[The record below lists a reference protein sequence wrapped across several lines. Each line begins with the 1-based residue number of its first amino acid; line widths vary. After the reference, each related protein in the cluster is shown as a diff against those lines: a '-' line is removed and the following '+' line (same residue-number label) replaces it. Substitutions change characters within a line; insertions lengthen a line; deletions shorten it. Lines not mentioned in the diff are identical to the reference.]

1 MKYTLT
7 LKENPK
13 AEVAILRNLIGYKT
27 SRRAVVPV
35 FNGRRL
41 MGTKISDEMVTSFHV
56 VGFGST
62 LEKAER
68 MALQFHLKHNK

>member
-1 MKYTLT
+1 MKYTLS

-13 AEVAILRNLIGYKT
+13 AEIAILRHLIGYKT

-35 FNGRRL
+35 FNGKRL
-41 MGTKISDEMVTSFHV
+41 IGTRISDEMVNSFHV